1 MPRLT
6 QYFFLAFLAVASG
19 QTARAQSGALA
30 ELYGQGVH
38 SYFCHDYANAQQLL
52 SQVVQS
58 GSVDPRAHYFL
69 GLTQEMMGGDGQ
81 ADFETGARYEAEGR
95 RVVQV
100 GHALSRIQGRVRSK
114 IEKARRAA
122 RIAVLQEKMAAQAE
136 RAKMVPKPDPAA
148 MKTTPEIAE
157 SPIDAGMTSPDKVPA
172 AEATPEV
179 AAPAAGDTSNP
190 FGDDPEPAAGDPF
203 GGDAPAADPFAEP
216 ATPDAST
223 PAADDPFGGSGD
235 DPFGG
240 AGDDPFGGSG
250 DDPFGGSDGGSSNP
264 FE

>member
-6 QYFFLAFLAVASG
+6 QYFFLAFLTLASV
-19 QTARAQSGALA
+19 QSARAQSGAMA
-30 ELYGQGVH
+30 ELYGQAVH
-38 SYFCHDYANAQQLL
+38 SYFCHDYAAAQQML

-100 GHALSRIQGRVRSK
+100 GHALSRVQGSVRTK

-122 RIAVLQEKMAAQAE
+122 RIMVLQEKMAAQAE

-148 MKTTPEIAE
+148 AAVKPEIAE

-172 AEATPEV
+172 GDAAPEV
-179 AAPAAGDTSNP
+179 AAPDASDP
-190 FGDDPEPAAGDPF
+190 FGDDPEPAAADPF
-203 GGDAPAADPFAEP
+203 SGGAAPAADPFAEP
-216 ATPDAST
+216 ATPDAGT
-223 PAADDPFGGSGD
+223 PAADPFGGSGD

-240 AGDDPFGGSG
+240 AGTDPFGGSG
-250 DDPFGGSDGGSSNP
+250 DDPFGGSGGDDP
-264 FE
+264 FQ

>member
-6 QYFFLAFLAVASG
+6 QYFFVAFLALASS
-19 QTARAQSGALA
+19 QSARAQSGAMA
-30 ELYGQGVH
+30 ELYGQAVH
-38 SYFCHDYANAQQLL
+38 SYFCHDYATAQQML

-100 GHALSRIQGRVRSK
+100 GHALSRVQGSLRSK

-122 RIAVLQEKMAAQAE
+122 RVMVLQEKMAAQAA
-136 RAKMVPKPDPAA
+136 RAKMIPKPDPAA
-148 MKTTPEIAE
+148 AAATPSIAE

-172 AEATPEV
+172 AEA
-179 AAPAAGDTSNP
+179 APATPPAEADASDP
-190 FGDDPEPAAGDPF
+190 FGDDPEPAGADPF
-203 GGDAPAADPFAEP
+203 GGDTPAADPFAEP
-216 ATPDAST
+216 ATPDATT
-223 PAADDPFGGSGD
+223 PSADDPFGGSGD

-240 AGDDPFGGSG
+240 TGDDPFGGSG
-250 DDPFGGSDGGSSNP
+250 DDPFGGSTGGDP
-264 FE
+264 FQ